1 MGRLPGMARES
12 VAVLAAILVAF
23 ALDAWWDERRERE
36 EMLDALDAVTVEIER
51 NLVLLDEAIAEN
63 RGQAAVGLEVLA
75 LETGDIEML
84 PVDEALRLSQLLNWN
99 AVKLELGAITAFIE
113 GGFLAHVPDLAL
125 RAELAGIPR
134 IQPEIDEEAEGAGA
148 DQIRVIETFFP
159 LIDVDEFLANPGDDA
174 AFARHLLEI
183 MVSSEDVRRAIW
195 LRNFTLGQLYPDELR
210 IARDQLAETLER
222 IEGAR

>member
-1 MGRLPGMARES
+1 MRAGEGRAGQG
-12 VAVLAAILVAF
+12 
-23 ALDAWWDERRERE
+23 
-36 EMLDALDAVTVEIER
+36 
-51 NLVLLDEAIAEN
+51 
-63 RGQAAVGLEVLA
+63 RG
-75 LETGDIEML
+75 
-84 PVDEALRLSQLLNWN
+84 
-99 AVKLELGAITAFIE
+99 
-113 GGFLAHVPDLAL
+113 
-125 RAELAGIPR
+125 
-134 IQPEIDEEAEGAGA
+134 AEGAGA